1 MARFVLRSPENKEG
15 AGRRR
20 RGLPGPSL
28 LRRTRLLSTDVAG
41 EFSSRSPRRVN
52 KGEPGPVFAPLSM
65 AFSFFDLSL
74 ASGWGHLERA
84 PHTPSPFVPLG
95 GPLRF

>member
-15 AGRRR
+15 RGAAQARASGAVPPPQNQAPLHR
-20 RGLPGPSL
+20 RG
-28 LRRTRLLSTDVAG
+28 
-41 EFSSRSPRRVN
+41 RRVN